1 MKGGRGAAPLKNG
14 VTGVLRVTRGLNY
27 LNLHNIKPVTQ
38 FLFCMCI
45 KCYKSNLCNALPA
58 NPPPPTPTPPPAQF
72 GVVARLWGRYVSA
85 LMCAPSFDPH
95 SPNRPFE
102 A

>member
-58 NPPPPTPTPPPAQF
+58 SRLPPPAS
-72 GVVARLWGRYVSA
+72 RLPGTVWCRGAFMGSLCVGLDVRA
-85 LMCAPSFDPH
+85 FI
-95 SPNRPFE
+95 
-102 A
+102 